1 MVTPL
6 IILKVKGV
14 QKAFKRMIISSIT
27 KDIGN
32 GVLPYNA
39 NGSII
44 GTSGDNWAIW
54 RLYPASVATPGERHL
69 LFPSYFTQIPKTI
82 IWPTLIL

>member
-6 IILKVKGV
+6 IILKVKRV

-32 GVLPYNA
+32 GVPPYNA

-44 GTSGDNWAIW
+44 GIRGDNWAIW
-54 RLYPASVATPGERHL
+54 SSQYSCRLYILPA
-69 LFPSYFTQIPKTI
+69 
-82 IWPTLIL
+82 